1 MTLEGWSRKTIGDL
15 CNFSNGYGF
24 RPPDWSKEGLPII
37 RIQNLNGSKEFNY
50 FSGVPDESWIIEPG
64 TILFAWAGT
73 RGVSFGPTIWNGPR
87 GVLNQ
92 HIFRVQPFEDIN
104 PLWLYAAL
112 EAATSNIERKA
123 HGFKATLLH
132 VRKEE
137 ITRQIVYTPLPL
149 EQQRIV
155 DILSTWDRAIDLA
168 TQLIATKQQYKRG
181 LVQQLL
187 TGKRRFETFA
197 NQPWPL
203 LKAGDIFQTYS
214 KRNNGSEELLSVT
227 QDRGVVPRSMLDTR
241 VVMPA
246 NETESY
252 KLVEPGDFIISLRS
266 FQGGIEYS
274 QYKGL
279 VSPAYTVL
287 KPKQPIVD
295 SFYKHLYKSQN
306 FISHLG
312 VAIIGIRDGKQI
324 NFEDFATIRLPYP
337 ILEEQKRIAEVL
349 DTCDHELSLL
359 NRKLEL
365 LKKQKQGLMQQL
377 LTGKVRVK
385 T

>member
-1 MTLEGWSRKTIGDL
+1 
-15 CNFSNGYGF
+15 
-24 RPPDWSKEGLPII
+24 
-37 RIQNLNGSKEFNY
+37 
-50 FSGVPDESWIIEPG
+50 
-64 TILFAWAGT
+64 
-73 RGVSFGPTIWNGPR
+73 
-87 GVLNQ
+87 
-92 HIFRVQPFEDIN
+92 VQPFEDIN